1 MAEFENHAGFTVTG
15 SKLQLVEVI
24 NKTGQ
29 FVLENVD
36 EAYFNESLDIEK
48 DKETKII
55 SLLQGAYNE
64 LIIKNPLQS
73 TSASF
78 TLPFELFYTMQAP
91 YDNTLLHE
99 DLVEEF
105 RWELSVLYPY
115 MPVKDLVVQYIEIE
129 KNELVSYNTALVF
142 AIPRKFL
149 QLIYEF
155 CQKNNLKLKFI
166 DNAHTAS
173 DRALSLSSP
182 FTEKGTILSI
192 YFGTKFL
199 SSFINY
205 DGKPIYHKVIP
216 FNDASEVPGIIK
228 SQVTS
233 DEFIKINKNLVNAS
247 FITGEDLSSSLV
259 ESLRDSTNFDL
270 IHFNPFSKIKP
281 EAKLI
286 GNKCYSEKF
295 NSFSA
300 AAGMAFRLA

>member
-1 MAEFENHAGFTVTG
+1 MAEFENHTGFTVTG

-24 NKTGQ
+24 NKAGQ
-29 FVLENVD
+29 FILENVD
-36 EAYFNESLDIEK
+36 EAYFNEPLDIER

-55 SLLQGAYNE
+55 SLLQGAFNE
-64 LIIKNPLQS
+64 LIIKTPLLS
-73 TSASF
+73 SSVSF

-99 DLVEEF
+99 DLIEEF
-105 RWELSVLYPY
+105 KWELSVLYPY
-115 MPVKDLVVQYIEIE
+115 MPAKDLVVQYIEIE
-129 KNELVSYNTALVF
+129 KNDLNSYNTALVF
-142 AIPRKFL
+142 AVPRKFL
-149 QLIYEF
+149 QLVYSF
-155 CQKNNLKLKFI
+155 CQNNNLKLKFI

-182 FTEKGTILSI
+182 FMEKGIVLSI
-192 YFGTKFL
+192 YFASRYL
-199 SSFINY
+199 SSFINF

-216 FNDASEVPGIIK
+216 FADASEVPEIIK

-233 DEFIKINKNLVNAS
+233 DEFIKINKSMINAS
-247 FITGEDLSSSLV
+247 FITGEDLSTSLV
-259 ESLRDSTNFDL
+259 ESLRNTTNLDL
-270 IHFNPFSKIKP
+270 VHFNPFSKIKP

-286 GNKCYSEKF
+286 GNKCYAEKF